1 MKYVTIIDIARELG
15 ISKSTV
21 SRALRGDAQNV
32 GKETMRLIQQTA
44 ERMGYKRNEMAVNL
58 RQQRTRTIGI
68 VVPEMT
74 TTFFPTFII
83 YAQETLNKAG
93 YRVVVAQSHE
103 DTMAE
108 RQNLAMMEDYRVD
121 GILMSICHGTKNLDC
136 YRHLIE
142 KGIPIVFFDRTLQ
155 GIGASCVRIDDY
167 IKAFFMVEHMIRKGR
182 THIVHL
188 AGPDYIPNAQDRK
201 QGYRDALRKFSLN
214 LPSDYIINAG
224 LDFTDGEHA
233 IEEFIKKE
241 IPFDATFGF
250 TEMSVLGAKN
260 CLQNHHYRIPEDV
273 SVACISGTELC
284 KLVHPSITT
293 VEQPVEKMA
302 ERASELLIRMI
313 ESSSPLIECVTLDA
327 EMKERE
333 ST

>member
-44 ERMGYKRNEMAVNL
+44 DRMGYKRNEMAVNL

-68 VVPEMT
+68 IVPEMT

-83 YAQETLNKAG
+83 YAQKTLNKAG

-103 DTMAE
+103 DTAAE

-121 GILMSICHGTKNLDC
+121 GILMSVCHNTKNLD
-136 YRHLIE
+136 YYQSLIE
-142 KGIPIVFFDRTLQ
+142 KGIPITFFDRTLQ
-155 GIGASCVRIDDY
+155 GIGASCVKIDDY
-167 IKAFFMVEHMIRKGR
+167 MKAFFMVEHLIRKGR
-182 THIVHL
+182 KHIVHL
-188 AGPDYIPNAQDRK
+188 AGPNYIPNAKDRK
-201 QGYRDALRKFSLN
+201 QGYRDALHKFGLKLSN
-214 LPSDYIINAG
+214 DYIVDAG
-224 LDFTDGEHA
+224 LGFADGERA
-233 IEEFIKKE
+233 IEEFVKKGM
-241 IPFDATFGF
+241 PCDAIFGF
-250 TEMSVLGAKN
+250 TEMPVLGAKN
-260 CLQNHHYRIPEDV
+260 YLQNHHYRIPEDV
-273 SVACISGTELC
+273 AVACISGTELC

-293 VEQPVEKMA
+293 VEQPVEIMA

-313 ESSSPLIECVTLDA
+313 ESPSSLVECVTLDA
-327 EMKERE
+327 VMKERE